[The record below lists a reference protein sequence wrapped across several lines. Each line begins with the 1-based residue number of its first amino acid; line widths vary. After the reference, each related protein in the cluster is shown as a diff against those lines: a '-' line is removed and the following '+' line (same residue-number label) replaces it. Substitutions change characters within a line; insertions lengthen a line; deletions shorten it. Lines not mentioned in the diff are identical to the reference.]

1 MIRIKSVTAR
11 NFLSVGNVTQS
22 INLDRQDLT
31 LILGENLDL
40 GGDDSGARNGTGK
53 SALLNIVSYALYG
66 SALTNI
72 KKDNLINR
80 TNDKNMLV
88 TVDFEKDGVDYR
100 IERGRRPN
108 ILKFFVSGQEQQA
121 TDESQGDSRETQA
134 AIEKLLNMSHTMFQ
148 HIVALNT

>member
-1 MIRIKSVTAR
+1 MITVKSVTAR

-22 INLDRQDLT
+22 VNLNRNDLT

-40 GGDDSGARNGTGK
+40 GGDDAGARNGTGK

-66 SALTNI
+66 QALTNI

-88 TVDFEKDGVDYR
+88 TVDF
-100 IERGRRPN
+100 
-108 ILKFFVSGQEQQA
+108 
-121 TDESQGDSRETQA
+121 
-134 AIEKLLNMSHTMFQ
+134 
-148 HIVALNT
+148 